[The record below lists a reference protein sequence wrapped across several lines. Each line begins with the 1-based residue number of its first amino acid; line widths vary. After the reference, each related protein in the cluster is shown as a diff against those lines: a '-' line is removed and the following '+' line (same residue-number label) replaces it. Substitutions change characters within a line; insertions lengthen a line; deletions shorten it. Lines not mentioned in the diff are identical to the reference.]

1 MIMNNITIRVANDED
16 SAAISD
22 IELQAASLFPDELL
36 PKALCSQTLPV
47 CEIESSIQEQR
58 LWVAESDQ
66 NLVGFALIRSLNQLT
81 LLAEI
86 DVLPEYNGKGIASAL
101 LNLIIEKLKQRNKTA
116 LYLTTFRDF
125 TPSRRLYDKFG
136 FVVLESDN
144 IPHELRK
151 ILVEEAIIGLGIR
164 IAMKL
169 TIQPHK

>member
-1 MIMNNITIRVANDED
+1 MNNVTIRTASYED

-47 CEIESSIQEQR
+47 CEIKSSIQEKR

-66 NLVGFALIRSLNQLT
+66 KLVGFALIRSLNQLT

-101 LNLIIEKLKQRNKTA
+101 LNLIIEKLKQHNKTA

-125 TPSRRLYDKFG
+125 IPSRRLYDKFG
-136 FVVLESDN
+136 FVVLASDD
-144 IPHELRK
+144 IPDELQR
-151 ILVEEAIIGLGIR
+151 ILAKEAIIGLGTR

-169 TIQPHK
+169 TIKP